1 MRLILF
7 ILLFLVP
14 VKADTD
20 AKVIKVL
27 QINSKWN
34 RANNVDLSKLK
45 NCKVDFGWYEDQSP
59 EARSVIKKVPVIILY
74 SNKKPVHKWEAD
86 ITFKLNV
93 AIEEVQQKVNNL
105 K

>member
-14 VKADTD
+14 LKSDGD
-20 AKVIKVL
+20 ANIIKVL

-34 RANNVDLSKLK
+34 KANNVDLSKLK
-45 NCKVDFGWYEDQSP
+45 GCKVDFGWYEDQSP
-59 EARSVIKKVPVIILY
+59 EAKSVIKKLPVIILY
-74 SNKKPVHKWEAD
+74 SNKKPVYKWEAD
-86 ITFKLNV
+86 ISFKLNV
-93 AIEEVQQKVNNL
+93 SIEEVQRKINNI

>member
-7 ILLFLVP
+7 ILLFLIP

-20 AKVIKVL
+20 VKVIKVL

-45 NCKVDFGWYEDQSP
+45 NCKVDFGWYEDQSF
-59 EARSVIKKVPVIILY
+59 EARSVIKKLPVIILY
-74 SNKKPVHKWEAD
+74 SNK
-86 ITFKLNV
+86 
-93 AIEEVQQKVNNL
+93 NNYWYRPPWGVERL
-105 K
+105 R